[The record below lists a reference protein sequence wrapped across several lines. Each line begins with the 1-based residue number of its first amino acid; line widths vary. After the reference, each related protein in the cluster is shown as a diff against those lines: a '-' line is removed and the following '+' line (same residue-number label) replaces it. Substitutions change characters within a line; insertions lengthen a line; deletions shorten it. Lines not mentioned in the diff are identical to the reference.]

1 MNAVVDDRALWAAV
15 GGALSERVSPAILP
29 GTVRDLVKQWAGVAA
44 YATSRGGDP
53 AAARAEEL
61 RQLFAAS
68 SVERLQQLAVLAPED
83 PATVDILLAEAG
95 RVLADDVR
103 NAARQAPPQAVPPL
117 LARQVLTLSLR
128 WFDEDVQAAAPLLQV
143 FTGHGADE
151 VVAPAQ
157 ASSSMVA
164 RLADWFAERMG
175 CPVTIEHAT
184 VISGG
189 FSRLMLDV
197 QWAGR
202 DISGRCVVRIEQDG
216 MFATAGRREA
226 QIMCAVQSAGYPVPV
241 ILWEEP
247 DPSIL
252 GEPFFVMEWVTGVAR
267 LDDDGLDDVL
277 RSVRELHALGRP
289 TVDSVAAVDGLPAG
303 CSPQEAIALQLKHC
317 YDVYQRSTQHPVPL
331 LERGFA
337 WLETELRPTHRTV
350 IVHGDAGPGNA
361 LHDGSGIAAVIDWEF
376 AHAGDPAE
384 EWAYLALIRG
394 RRIMSADAWKE
405 RLTRVV
411 GVTYDEST
419 WRAWELY
426 NGVKYACINLT
437 ALTVFLRSSSPT
449 PDHLAIGVAVHLR
462 FLGRVV
468 DLMGVRDGHE

>member
-1 MNAVVDDRALWAAV
+1 MNSIVDDRALWAAV
-15 GGALSERVSPAILP
+15 GGALRERVSPAILP
-29 GTVRDLVKQWAGVAA
+29 GTARDLVEQWAGVAA
-44 YATSRGGDP
+44 YAASRGEDP
-53 AAARAEEL
+53 AAARSRDL

-68 SVERLQQLAVLAPED
+68 SVERLQQMAILNPED
-83 PATVDILLAEAG
+83 PQTVDTLLAEAG
-95 RVLADDVR
+95 RILADDVR
-103 NAARQAPPQAVPPL
+103 NAAGLTPLQAATPL
-117 LARQVLTLSLR
+117 LARQVLKFALQ
-128 WFDEDVQAAAPLLQV
+128 WFDEDVAAAAPLLQV
-143 FTGHGADE
+143 FTGHGGDD
-151 VVAPAQ
+151 VRAPAQ

-164 RLADWFAERMG
+164 RLADWFAARVG
-175 CPVTIEHAT
+175 RPVTIEAAT

-197 QWAGR
+197 QWSGG
-202 DISGRCVVRIEQDG
+202 DISGRGVVRIEQGG
-216 MFATAGRREA
+216 MFATAGHREA
-226 QIMCAVQSAGYPVPV
+226 QIMRAVQSTGYPVPV

-252 GEPFFVMEWVTGVAR
+252 GEPFFVMERVTGVVR

-277 RSVRELHALGRP
+277 RSVRDLHALDRKA
-289 TVDSVAAVDGLPAG
+289 VDAVAAVDGLATG

-317 YDVYQRSTQHPVPL
+317 YDVYQRSAQHPAPL

-337 WLETELRPTHRTV
+337 WLEVHLRPTDQMV

-361 LHDGSGIAAVIDWEF
+361 LHNGAGVAAVIDWEF
-376 AHAGDPAE
+376 AHVGDPAE
-384 EWAYLALIRG
+384 EWSYLALIRG
-394 RRIMSADAWKE
+394 RRIMSPDAWKE
-405 RLTRVV
+405 RLARVV
-411 GVTYDEST
+411 GVSYDSST

-437 ALTVFLRSSSPT
+437 ALAVFLRSSSPT

-468 DLMGVRDGHE
+468 DLMEDRK

>member
-1 MNAVVDDRALWAAV
+1 MNPIVDDRALWAAV
-15 GGALSERVSPAILP
+15 GGALSERISPAIPP
-29 GTVRDLVKQWAGVAA
+29 GTVRDLLAQWTGVTA

-53 AAARAEEL
+53 AAARAGEL
-61 RQLFAAS
+61 RQLFAVSGA
-68 SVERLQQLAVLAPED
+68 EPLQQLAVLDPED
-83 PATVDILLAEAG
+83 PQTVDILLAEAG
-95 RVLADDVR
+95 RILADGVR
-103 NAARQAPPQAVPPL
+103 SAAGLMAPQAVTPL
-117 LARQVLTLSLR
+117 LARQVLRLSLR
-128 WFDEDVQAAAPLLQV
+128 WFDEDVQTAAPLLQV
-143 FTGHGADE
+143 FTGHGADD
-151 VVAPAQ
+151 VQAPAQ
-157 ASSSMVA
+157 APSSTIS
-164 RLADWFAERMG
+164 RLEDWFAERVG
-175 CPVTIEHAT
+175 CPVTIEQAT

-197 QWAGR
+197 QWSGT

-216 MFATAGRREA
+216 MFATEGRREA
-226 QIMCAVQSAGYPVPV
+226 QIMRVVQSTGYPVPV

-252 GEPFFVMEWVTGVAR
+252 GEPFFVMERVAGKAR

-277 RSVRELHALGRP
+277 RSVRDLHALGRQ
-289 TVDSVAAVDGLPAG
+289 TVDAVAAVDGLAAG
-303 CSPQEAIALQLKHC
+303 CSPQQAIAVQLKHC
-317 YDVYQRSTQHPVPL
+317 FDVYQRSAQHPAPL
-331 LERGFA
+331 LECGFA
-337 WLETELRPTHRTV
+337 WLEVQLRPTDRTV

-384 EWAYLALIRG
+384 EWSYLALIRG
-394 RRIMSADAWKE
+394 RRIMSPEAWKE

-411 GVTYDEST
+411 GVTYDEPT

-468 DLMGVRDGHE
+468 DLMGVREQV